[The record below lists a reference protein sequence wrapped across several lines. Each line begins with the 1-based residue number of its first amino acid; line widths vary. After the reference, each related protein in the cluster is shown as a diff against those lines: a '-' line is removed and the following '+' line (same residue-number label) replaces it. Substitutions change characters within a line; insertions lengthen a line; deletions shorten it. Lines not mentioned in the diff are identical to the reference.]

1 MKYRMRMHKEMDLEV
16 TWIHHLKKNGNSSTR
31 TRPLRVRAVQG
42 LSGLALLNVDPE
54 GTITDISPKYTSH
67 LTEAVKQAGDGQDLE
82 LLVCDHVYTNRP
94 APLTKST
101 SMRSGLM

>member
-16 TWIHHLKKNGNSSTR
+16 TWIHHLKKNGNSSTL

-54 GTITDISPKYTSH
+54 GTITDISLKYTKYCWLCSSH
-67 LTEAVKQAGDGQDLE
+67 LTEAMCIQIDPH
-82 LLVCDHVYTNRP
+82 LLLSQHQ
-94 APLTKST
+94 
-101 SMRSGLM
+101 